1 MSATSSIISNPRQSR
16 DDQAFKGPASRK
28 LLRTGIITT
37 YLSLRYLVIRGFLDI
52 YPTFRQKSTEDNF
65 RVADKPSRKGG
76 IFVPH
81 TLQ

>member
-1 MSATSSIISNPRQSR
+1 MR
-16 DDQAFKGPASRK
+16 
-28 LLRTGIITT
+28 
-37 YLSLRYLVIRGFLDI
+37 RGFLDI